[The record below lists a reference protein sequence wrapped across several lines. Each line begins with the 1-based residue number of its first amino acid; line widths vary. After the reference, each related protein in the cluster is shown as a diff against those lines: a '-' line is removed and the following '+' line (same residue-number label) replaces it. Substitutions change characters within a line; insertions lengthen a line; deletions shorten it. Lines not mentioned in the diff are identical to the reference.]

1 LISLRIVNGLTRT
14 VLASSMVGVLMS
26 ASGMIIAFYA
36 DIAPGGSVVL
46 TGISIL
52 TIVELFAFASRWR
65 NRHRVGL
72 ESFGDHKHGHESHA
86 HGATGDGIHADHTH
100 R

>member
-1 LISLRIVNGLTRT
+1 
-14 VLASSMVGVLMS
+14 
-26 ASGMIIAFYA
+26 
-36 DIAPGGSVVL
+36 VVL

-72 ESFGDHKHGHESHA
+72 ESFGYHKHGHESHA